1 MNAGDVKET
10 PKGTWYVEIVES
22 DDEEEA
28 TGAGTKALKTSSS
41 RRKVPVHPELIKI
54 GFLSFA
60 KEQKTAAG
68 SRLFPD
74 LKPDQYGNHA
84 SYALKRFR
92 DSFLSGAMTLQ
103 PRQTF
108 YSFRHNFRDALRH
121 IGAPPD
127 ALQALG
133 GWSQGK
139 LTSDSYGDKSDP
151 DYQTKF
157 MEHVAFPGL
166 NLSQLHMK

>member
-1 MNAGDVKET
+1 GLRPNEACQMNAADVKRT
-10 PKGTWYVEIVES
+10 SKGTWYVDIVVS
-22 DDEEEA
+22 DDDDA
-28 TGAGTKALKTSSS
+28 AGAGAKTLKTTSS
-41 RRKVPVHPELIKI
+41 RRKVPVHPEVIKI

-60 KEQKTAAG
+60 KEQEKAPG

-74 LKPDQYGNHA
+74 LKADQYGNHA

-92 DSFLSGAMTLQ
+92 DSFLPKEITLE

-121 IGAPPD
+121 IEAPPD

-139 LTSDSYGDKSDP
+139 LASDNYG
-151 DYQTKF
+151 
-157 MEHVAFPGL
+157 
-166 NLSQLHMK
+166 

>member
-1 MNAGDVKET
+1 
-10 PKGTWYVEIVES
+10 
-22 DDEEEA
+22 
-28 TGAGTKALKTSSS
+28 
-41 RRKVPVHPELIKI
+41 VPIHPELIKI

-60 KEQKTAAG
+60 KEQKKASG
-68 SRLFPD
+68 SRLFTD

-92 DSFLSGAMTLQ
+92 DSFLPIAITLK

-108 YSFRHNFRDALRH
+108 YSFRHNFRDALRR
-121 IGAPPD
+121 IGAPSD

-133 GWSQGK
+133 GWSQGHR
-139 LTSDSYGDKSDP
+139 TSDIYGDKSDP

-157 MEHVAFPGL
+157 MQQVAFPGL
-166 NLSQLHMK
+166 DLSHLHSAST